1 MVIKIISVLVFTFI
15 FLFES
20 FAQSNSIFRIYFT
33 DKNNSGFSLS
43 QPQDFLSSK
52 SIQRRNNYSI
62 AFDSRDLPMNRTY
75 IDSILNYPGVTFLAK
90 SKWFNCITIQADSTI
105 LNDLLTYSFVMDAD
119 RLKISEKNSSN
130 DKLNVSVEKRFY
142 FDSENYYGL
151 AFDQIEMHNGHLL
164 HNDGFRGEEMTIAIM
179 DAGFPFVNTMP
190 AFSKLF
196 LEDRVLGTYDYVH
209 NQVDVYSASNGHGSL
224 VLSCMATELPY
235 EHVGTSPDADYYFF
249 ITEDADSESPIEEDN
264 WVEAAEFADSAG
276 VDLINTSLGY
286 TTFDDASLNYSYADM
301 DGNTTFISRGA
312 DIAASRG
319 MLVVTS
325 AGNNGTGAWFHIS
338 APGDADSVMT
348 VGAVGADRLYAGFSS
363 KGPSSDGDVKPNIA
377 AQGYLSAVIW
387 PNAGVT
393 LGSGTSFSSPI
404 ACGLTACLWQA
415 HPDKNNMQIIQAIE
429 MSSSHYSVADSL
441 TGYGIPDFYLAHQL
455 LNGNSEDHSH
465 LMVENIFPNPFS
477 TEVNL
482 DVFAGNN
489 TEATIKIYSVA
500 GQLIH
505 EEKVALKSEMKNRIS
520 ISRNFEMLSSG
531 MYFVQVNA
539 GEFRK
544 SFKVLLERE

>member
-1 MVIKIISVLVFTFI
+1 MVIKIIPFLFFTNI

-20 FAQSNSIFRIYFT
+20 FAQSNNVFRIYFT

-43 QPQDFLSSK
+43 QPEDFLSEK
-52 SIQRRNNYSI
+52 AIQRRINYSI
-62 AFDSRDLPMNRTY
+62 PFDSRDLPMNRSY
-75 IDSILNYPGVTFLAK
+75 IDSILQYPGVSLLAQ
-90 SKWFNCITIQADSTI
+90 SKWFNCIAIQADSSI
-105 LNDLLTYSFVMDAD
+105 LNDILTYSFVLGAD
-119 RLKISEKNSSN
+119 RLKMPERNSIN
-130 DKLNVSVEKRFY
+130 EKLNIDVQKRFNI
-142 FDSENYYGL
+142 DSENYYGL

-164 HNDGFRGEEMTIAIM
+164 HKDGFRGDGMTIAVM
-179 DAGFPFVNTMP
+179 DSGFPSVNAML

-196 LEDRVLGTYDYVH
+196 SENRVLGTYDFVH
-209 NQVDVYSASNGHGSL
+209 DQEDVYSASSVHGSL

-235 EHVGTSPDADYYFF
+235 EHVGTSPNSKYYFF
-249 ITEDADSESPIEEDN
+249 ITEDIDQEMPIEEDN
-264 WVEAAEFADSAG
+264 WVEAAELADSVG

-301 DGNTTFISRGA
+301 NGNTTFISRGA

-325 AGNNGTGAWFHIS
+325 AGNSGTSSWFHIS
-338 APGDADSVMT
+338 APADADSVMT
-348 VGAVGADRLYAGFSS
+348 VGAVGADRLYAGYSS

-377 AQGYLSAVIW
+377 AQGYLSALIW

-455 LNGNSEDHSH
+455 LNGNSEDHSPFF
-465 LMVENIFPNPFS
+465 VENIFPNPFS
-477 TEVNL
+477 SEVNL
-482 DVFAGNN
+482 DLYSGNSIEVN
-489 TEATIKIYSVA
+489 VKIYSVT
-500 GQLIH
+500 GQVII
-505 EEKVALKSEMKNRIS
+505 EKQIALKPEMKNRIN
-520 ISRNFEMLSSG
+520 ITRDFEKISSG
-531 MYFVQVNA
+531 IYFIQLQS
-539 GEFRK
+539 GEYRE
-544 SFKVLLERE
+544 SFKFFFIGN